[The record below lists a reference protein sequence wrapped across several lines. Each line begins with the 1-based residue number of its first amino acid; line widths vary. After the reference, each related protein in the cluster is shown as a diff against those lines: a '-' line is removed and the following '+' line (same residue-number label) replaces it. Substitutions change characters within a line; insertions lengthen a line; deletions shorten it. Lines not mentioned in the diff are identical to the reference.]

1 MHAPLAAMHV
11 EDMLLA
17 ADRTKS
23 VAERT
28 ILLRRVMDQ
37 ATPYLAYQVAI
48 RGYYVHEAETLVCE
62 SKDFG
67 VLFRFATDVPKA
79 DRNRIGK
86 VVAELKDPEH
96 AALYAQV
103 LQPTEIADLQY
114 VVALAALQPR
124 YSYLG
129 VTFALK
135 VPSASIALL
144 EDAVLH
150 SNVEQ
155 CIYKFAK
162 DVPGANMKNIEQ
174 YIEAHKLTLVALW
187 LAQDVKRVNAVRM
200 EKVVVAHGSTNEC
213 LQFATKVPFSSFP
226 RLMRRAITFAWSVD
240 KHDTETAGALYGFAE
255 ATKNVNQIGEI
266 YDALVD
272 TRWDHVAQK
281 IAKNLVWPGKRPNV
295 YMVQA

>member
-1 MHAPLAAMHV
+1 
-11 EDMLLA
+11 MLLA

-28 ILLRRVMDQ
+28 ILLRRVMDR

-48 RGYYVHEAETLVCE
+48 RGYYVPEAETVVCS
-62 SKDFG
+62 SKDFD
-67 VLFRFATDVPKA
+67 VLLRFALDVPKA
-79 DRNRIGK
+79 NRSRIGQA
-86 VVAELKDPEH
+86 VATLKDPEQ
-96 AALYAQV
+96 AALYAKL
-103 LQPTEIADLQY
+103 LQPTEIADLQC
-114 VVALAALQPR
+114 VVAMAAMEPR

-129 VTFALK
+129 ITFAIK
-135 VPSASIALL
+135 VPGANIALL

-150 SNVEQ
+150 SNMEQ
-155 CIYKFAK
+155 CIYQFAR

-187 LAQDVKRVNAVRM
+187 LAQDVRRINVVRM
-200 EKVVVAHGSTNEC
+200 EKVVITHGSTNDC

-226 RLMRRAITFAWSVD
+226 RLMSRAIAFAWSVD

-255 ATKNVNQIGEI
+255 ATKNVNQIGEL

-295 YMVQA
+295 YLVQA